1 MEGKE
6 GKLKKFKKFFR
17 LFDFFGESF
26 TFRYKD
32 ENKQTTVLGGIVCI
46 LFYVI
51 AITYFGLKFNP
62 FYKKKNF
69 TLQYYTINLDST
81 EVLYTKEY
89 SFAFG
94 FGLTVNNKNNNP
106 EIMKYLDIKF
116 EFVNKTKSNKTN
128 EVKKYSKCEEE
139 NFPPYVRKSFDDLK
153 INKLECVDLKNLSS
167 LSHIPKG
174 IYTDDEFF
182 YYIIS
187 VQLKDNINEELEKSV
202 YDFLIN
208 NDCKLQLY
216 YTDITLDLSNHE
228 NPGKTFIN
236 SMFLQLN
243 PTLIQKKNVFYM
255 KYHLS
260 DDVSLFHFTQDK
272 IENRTFVG
280 FSRVEDYALYM
291 GENRTKY
298 YNASDRSTYAK
309 IYIRADNRKVEVKR
323 RYQDFMEFYADSSGM
338 LLSIFWILG
347 VIFAFYDRIKANHS
361 ISKRLFYFEGVKG
374 NKFDQLK
381 LIKELIREKE
391 KLEREKKEE
400 KENQKFIEDNKICT
414 YDIRSLNSKENVDS
428 NQNALKNN
436 FFRRNSNSTLNVE
449 TEEIIDKKSS
459 EKKKKSK
466 KTEIIDYTSCIILS
480 IIGSLFCCKTK
491 KYKHKAKLFK
501 NAYEFINEKLDAV
514 FYIRNMIKFELIN
527 KIQLENKP
535 ILNFLSRPIIYF
547 KNNKIKSKSKNKMND
562 VKTNISLDIS
572 DIVEEKKIDEKKE
585 IDFNQYF
592 EGELY
597 KTAYKLDTNVLNE
610 QITNLILK
618 PDKTPNQKKL
628 IKLLK
633 AHLEGVK

>member
-6 GKLKKFKKFFR
+6 GILKKFKKFFR

-153 INKLECVDLKNLSS
+153 INKLECVDLKILSS

-174 IYTDDEFF
+174 IYTDNEFF

-216 YTDITLDLSNHE
+216 YTDITLDLSNHS
-228 NPGKTFIN
+228 NPGKEFIN

-255 KYHLS
+255 KYHFS
-260 DDVSLFHFTQDK
+260 NDESLFHFTQEK
-272 IENRTFVG
+272 IENSIFVG
-280 FSRVEDYALYM
+280 FSRVEDYALYL

-309 IYIRADNRKVEVKR
+309 IYIRADNRKVEIKR
-323 RYQDFMEFYADSSGM
+323 RYQDFMEFYADNSGM

-459 EKKKKSK
+459 EKKKKIK
-466 KTEIIDYTSCIILS
+466 K
-480 IIGSLFCCKTK
+480 
-491 KYKHKAKLFK
+491 
-501 NAYEFINEKLDAV
+501 N
-514 FYIRNMIKFELIN
+514 RN
-527 KIQLENKP
+527 
-535 ILNFLSRPIIYF
+535 
-547 KNNKIKSKSKNKMND
+547 
-562 VKTNISLDIS
+562 
-572 DIVEEKKIDEKKE
+572 
-585 IDFNQYF
+585 
-592 EGELY
+592 
-597 KTAYKLDTNVLNE
+597 
-610 QITNLILK
+610 
-618 PDKTPNQKKL
+618 
-628 IKLLK
+628 
-633 AHLEGVK
+633 H

>member
-32 ENKQTTVLGGIVCI
+32 ENKQTTVLGGLICI

-62 FYKKKNF
+62 FYNKKNF

-81 EVLYTKEY
+81 EDLYTKKY

-94 FGLTVNNKNNNP
+94 FGLTVNNKNNNS

-116 EFVNKTKSNKTN
+116 EFMNKIKSNKIN
-128 EVKKYSKCEEE
+128 EVINYTKCKEE
-139 NFPPYVRKSFDDLK
+139 NFPPNLRKSFKDLK
-153 INKLECVDLKNLSS
+153 INELECVNLKNLSS
-167 LSHIPKG
+167 LSYVPKG
-174 IYTDDEFF
+174 IYTDDKFL
-182 YYIIS
+182 YYMIS

-216 YTDITLDLSNHE
+216 YTDITLDLSNHLE
-228 NPGKTFIN
+228 PNKTFIN

-255 KYHLS
+255 SYHLS
-260 DDVSLFHFTQDK
+260 DDESLFHFTQDN
-272 IENRTFVG
+272 IDSNRIFVG
-280 FSRVEDYALYM
+280 FSRVEDYALYL

-298 YNASDRSTYAK
+298 YNASERSTYAK
-309 IYIRADNRKVEVKR
+309 IYIRADNRKVEIKR

-381 LIKELIREKE
+381 LIKDLIIEKE
-391 KLEREKKEE
+391 KLEREKKE
-400 KENQKFIEDNKICT
+400 
-414 YDIRSLNSKENVDS
+414 
-428 NQNALKNN
+428 
-436 FFRRNSNSTLNVE
+436 
-449 TEEIIDKKSS
+449 
-459 EKKKKSK
+459 KKKIKNLWK
-466 KTEIIDYTSCIILS
+466 II
-480 IIGSLFCCKTK
+480 
-491 KYKHKAKLFK
+491 KY
-501 NAYEFINEKLDAV
+501 V
-514 FYIRNMIKFELIN
+514 PMI
-527 KIQLENKP
+527 
-535 ILNFLSRPIIYF
+535 
-547 KNNKIKSKSKNKMND
+547 
-562 VKTNISLDIS
+562 
-572 DIVEEKKIDEKKE
+572 
-585 IDFNQYF
+585 
-592 EGELY
+592 
-597 KTAYKLDTNVLNE
+597 
-610 QITNLILK
+610 
-618 PDKTPNQKKL
+618 
-628 IKLLK
+628 
-633 AHLEGVK
+633 